1 MANEAWMS
9 AFTDRGDISLSDI
22 TIPAS
27 HDAGLSKGHF
37 YPYHMTSPRKH
48 CICQEGDIESQLAAG
63 SRFFDLRIEKKGN
76 NLHTLH
82 GEGLGRLGGAH
93 GQQAGEIFEQIDDF
107 LSTNNKEIVIL
118 RITHTEE
125 KHKVHTLISQKLRD
139 RLYRTRNTQN
149 IAHTKLSHLQGK
161 AIAIFDK
168 KALKEANSQEGLH
181 RLTKVTAGGKIEGGL
196 GLCGEYAGG
205 GAGMR
210 SMARFAI
217 ERGND
222 HGTHSR
228 NDRGWHDHLF
238 MVYWQLTYDV
248 EHKALAK
255 ANESRDDLV
264 VIDKDAGPHYNLDYL
279 LNTHKG
285 IDTTPVCNDKGKDPL
300 KSNARKG
307 KRQKHRPNIIN
318 LDFVN
323 ESVCNKVIA
332 FNNYFLQ
339 LLG

>member
-1 MANEAWMS
+1 MANEQWMS
-9 AFTDRGDISLSDI
+9 EFTDRGDISLSDI

-27 HDAGLSKGHF
+27 HDAGLSKNHF

-48 CICQEGDIESQLAAG
+48 CICQEGDIAAQLAAG
-63 SRFFDLRIEKKGN
+63 SRFFDLRIEKKGS

-93 GQQAGEIFEQIDDF
+93 GQKAGEIFEQIDGF
-107 LSTNNKEIVIL
+107 LSTYKKEIVIL

-125 KHKVHTLISQKLRD
+125 KNKVHELLSDKLRD
-139 RLYRTRNTQN
+139 RLHRGMNNYN
-149 IAHTKLSHLQGK
+149 IAHTKLSLLQGK
-161 AIAIFDK
+161 VIAIFDK
-168 KALKEANSQEGLH
+168 KALKVANSQEGLH
-181 RLTKVTAGGKIEGGL
+181 RLTKVTAGGKVEGGL

-205 GAGMR
+205 GAGMQ

-222 HGTHSR
+222 HGTHTR

-248 EHKALAK
+248 ETKALKK
-255 ANESRDDLV
+255 ANTPKSDLI
-264 VIDKDAGPHYNLDYL
+264 VIDKDAGTHYNLDYL
-279 LNTHKG
+279 LNTHQG
-285 IDTTPVCNDKGKDPL
+285 IDTTPVGNDKGKDPL

-318 LDFVN
+318 LDFVD
-323 ESVCNKVIA
+323 EAVCKKVID
-332 FNNYFLQ
+332 FNKEFLKK
-339 LLG
+339 LG